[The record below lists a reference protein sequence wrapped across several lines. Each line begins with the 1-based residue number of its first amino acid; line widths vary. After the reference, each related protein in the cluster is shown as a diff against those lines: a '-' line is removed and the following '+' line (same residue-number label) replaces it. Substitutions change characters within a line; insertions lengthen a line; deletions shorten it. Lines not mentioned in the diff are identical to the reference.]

1 MLVILIKLN
10 ATAALVDYHCEEG
23 GGGVPARVSRSHTAP
38 TRHAP
43 LPLSLWI
50 SVISARLAPE
60 GVPAARGLD
69 CCSVG
74 SSPRSLPSSPT
85 SSLSPC
91 PPAPP
96 LSYAS
101 PVSPLSKLAKKTK
114 QKQEPVRLKMAPIV
128 TVLWRCTICGN
139 LSHHNHFNHACLV
152 EVRDFFS

>member
-1 MLVILIKLN
+1 MLVLLIKLN

-101 PVSPLSKLAKKTK
+101 PVSPLSKLAKKETGTSPS
-114 QKQEPVRLKMAPIV
+114 ENGTNSNRSLAMHY
-128 TVLWRCTICGN
+128 LRS